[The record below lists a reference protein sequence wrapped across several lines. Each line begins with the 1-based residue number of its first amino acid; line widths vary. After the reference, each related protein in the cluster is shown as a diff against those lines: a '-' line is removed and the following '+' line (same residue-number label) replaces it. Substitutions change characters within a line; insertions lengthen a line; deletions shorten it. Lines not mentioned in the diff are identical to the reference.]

1 MGFLIIGEFAEGEE
15 TMALPDNIMPPEE
28 PIYDL

>member
-15 TMALPDNIMPPEE
+15 TMPLLDNIMAPEE